1 VVNRVYG
8 ANYTLFFAFRQSDF
22 SNPPLKFRKNR
33 VLCRVRETILRKGFP
48 EIFITATTFYGGSFD
63 PPHSGHLGIALSA
76 LDSGRTNRVLFA
88 PAFDPPHKSGH
99 CRAPFADRL
108 AMVKL
113 LIGNRPGL
121 EACDIEERLA
131 LSPSYTCEV
140 LAALRRERPGE
151 RIQLLIGGDSL
162 LALHTWGHAEE
173 LVGEYEI
180 LTYPRRGETPD
191 AAALALHWPPRT
203 VRKLLAGLL
212 PGEFFEI
219 SSTNIRNGVAKQD
232 KMRHINSEATERVEE
247 YIRQHHLYEKRI
259 LNGK

>member
-1 VVNRVYG
+1 M
-8 ANYTLFFAFRQSDF
+8 
-22 SNPPLKFRKNR
+22 
-33 VLCRVRETILRKGFP
+33 
-48 EIFITATTFYGGSFD
+48 TATAFYGGSFD

-76 LDSGRTNRVLFA
+76 LASGRTDRVLLA
-88 PAFDPPHKSGH
+88 PAFDPPHKPGH
-99 CRAPFADRL
+99 SRAPFADRL

-113 LIGNRPGL
+113 LIDGHPGL

-151 RIQLLIGGDSL
+151 RLQLLIGGDSL
-162 LALHTWGHAEE
+162 LALHTWGRAAE
-173 LVGEYEI
+173 LVEEYEI

-191 AAALALHWPPRT
+191 AAVLGRHWPPQT
-203 VRKLLAGLL
+203 VQKLLAGLL

-232 KMRHINSEATERVEE
+232 KMSHINSGTIKRVEE
-247 YIRQHHLYEKRI
+247 YIRQHHLYETGI